1 MLYINNASEKGV
13 SVKFLIKIKWLLP
26 ALMII
31 AGPLQAGTLK
41 VVASIPPVHSI
52 TAQVMEGAGVPA
64 LLIKAHQSPHHFSLK
79 PSTAAALNR
88 ADVIIIVHPHLE
100 EGLARALEDKQDA
113 LVVLVDHDGDPHA
126 WLDPL
131 EGVAMAAKIA
141 EALSTRDPANAALY
155 QANARAL
162 QVRLGA
168 LKDVMAARVRAHI
181 KAHYIVVHD
190 GFGSFERAMGIKN
203 MGALAADDHV
213 PASARRITEL
223 RKMLMAHPGACVFS
237 EPQFPVAQVRLLTKG
252 TGARQGRLDP
262 LGASFRPGPALYE
275 AMLKALAEDFAACF
289 EG

>member
-1 MLYINNASEKGV
+1 MLYINNGSEKGV

-31 AGPLQAGTLK
+31 AGPLQAGSLK
-41 VVASIPPVHSI
+41 VVASIPPIHSI

-79 PSTAAALNR
+79 PSTAATLNR

-113 LVVLVDHDGDPHA
+113 LVVLVDHAGDPHA

-155 QANARAL
+155 HANARAL
-162 QVRLGA
+162 QTRIGQAPLLLLDEPTAALDIHQQELTMQVVRDRVADGA
-168 LKDVMAARVRAHI
+168 GVVVVLHDLTIAAAH
-181 KAHYIVVHD
+181 ADRIVVLRD
-190 GFGSFERAMGIKN
+190 GRV
-203 MGALAADDHV
+203 AASGPPVDVLDADLLSDVYRHPIDV
-213 PASARRITEL
+213 LPHPRTGESLVLVRR
-223 RKMLMAHPGACVFS
+223 
-237 EPQFPVAQVRLLTKG
+237 
-252 TGARQGRLDP
+252 
-262 LGASFRPGPALYE
+262 
-275 AMLKALAEDFAACF
+275 
-289 EG
+289 